1 MLFGD
6 SGLVVYLSPMLPV
19 PSISDFRA
27 LLKLA
32 LPIVVVQVGLMMMG
46 VVDTIIVGHVSATE
60 LAAAAIGNLYYFGL
74 TMFGMGTLMAIDPIV
89 SQAFG
94 ARDEPAIARG
104 LQRGMVLA
112 LIISVPVALLCLP
125 AEPILRAFRQP
136 PEVVP
141 RAAGFALMSAPGV
154 PAFFAWMV
162 LRLALQSMKKMRP
175 VLITMIVANLV
186 NAALNWVFVFG
197 NLGAPAMGAV
207 GSALGST
214 IGRYVMVM
222 LLLAMSWGDLRRY
235 FIPWRP
241 ESFQRGP
248 LMRTLAIGTP
258 IGVQIS
264 LEFGAFAVI
273 ALLAG
278 WFGAEAIAGHQI
290 AINFASLTFMVPMG
304 VGSAAAVLVGHA
316 VGANDPLHARRVAS
330 TALACGIAFMLL
342 TATAMLTLPGVIA
355 GIYTSSPG
363 VAAVAATLIP
373 IAGVFQVFDG
383 IQVVSAGILR
393 GVGDT
398 RAPMLINVLAFWLV
412 GMPVS
417 LWLGFRMNAG
427 VVGLWWGFV
436 AGLAAVSVL
445 LVLRV
450 RHRMRGALERVKV
463 DPATAALDPEDAVE
477 PPAA

>member
-1 MLFGD
+1 
-6 SGLVVYLSPMLPV
+6 MLPV
-19 PSISDFRA
+19 PSLSDFRA

-60 LAAAAIGNLYYFGL
+60 LAAAAIGNLYYYGL

-104 LQRGMVLA
+104 LQRGLVLA
-112 LIISVPVALLCLP
+112 VIISIPVALLCLP
-125 AEPILRAFRQP
+125 AEPILTALRQP

-154 PAFFAWMV
+154 PAFFVWMV

-186 NAALNWVFVFG
+186 NAGLNWVFVFG

-207 GSALGST
+207 GSAFSST
-214 IGRYVMVM
+214 IGRYVMVIM
-222 LLLAMSWGDLRRY
+222 LVVMSWSDLRPY
-235 FIPWRP
+235 FRPWRP
-241 ESFQRGP
+241 ESFQRAP
-248 LMRTLAIGTP
+248 LLRTLAIGTP

-264 LEFGAFAVI
+264 LEYGAFAVI

-278 WFGAEAIAGHQI
+278 WFGAEAIGGHQI
-290 AINFASLTFMVPMG
+290 AINFSSLTFMVPMG

-342 TATAMLTLPGVIA
+342 TAAGMLTMPGLIA
-355 GIYTSSPG
+355 RVYTSTPA

-383 IQVVSAGILR
+383 IQVVAAGILR

-427 VVGLWWGFV
+427 VAGLWWGFV
-436 AGLAAVSVL
+436 AGLAAVAIL

-450 RHRMRGALERVKV
+450 RHRMSGALERVKV
-463 DPATAALDPEDAVE
+463 DHPIVAVTPGPESAAE

>member
-1 MLFGD
+1 
-6 SGLVVYLSPMLPV
+6 MLPV
-19 PSISDFRA
+19 PSLGDFRA

-32 LPIVVVQVGLMMMG
+32 LPMVVVQVGLMMMG

-60 LAAAAIGNLYYFGL
+60 LAAAALGNLYYFGL

-94 ARDEPAIARG
+94 ARDETAIARG
-104 LQRGMVLA
+104 LQRGIVLA
-112 LIISVPVALLCLP
+112 LIISIPVALLCLP
-125 AEPILRAFRQP
+125 AEPILRLLRQP

-154 PAFFAWMV
+154 PAFFVWMV
-162 LRLALQSMKKMRP
+162 LRLALQSMKRMRP
-175 VLITMIVANLV
+175 VLVTMVVANLV

-197 NLGAPAMGAV
+197 NLGASAMGAV

-214 IGRYVMVM
+214 IGRFVMVAM
-222 LLLAMSWGDLRRY
+222 LLAMSWRDLRPY
-235 FIPWRP
+235 FRPWRP

-248 LMRTLAIGTP
+248 LLRTLAIGAP

-264 LEFGAFAVI
+264 LEFGAFAAI

-304 VGSAAAVLVGHA
+304 VASAAAVMVGHA

-330 TALACGIAFMLL
+330 TALACGTAFMLL
-342 TATAMLTLPGVIA
+342 TAAAMLAFPGLIA
-355 GIYTSSPG
+355 RIYTSTPG
-363 VAAVAATLIP
+363 VAAVAAALIP

-383 IQVVSAGILR
+383 IQVVAAGILR

-398 RAPMLINVLAFWLV
+398 RAPMLINVTAFWLV

-417 LWLGFRMNAG
+417 LWLGFHMKAG

-436 AGLAAVSVL
+436 AGLAAVAVL
-445 LVLRV
+445 LLLRV
-450 RHRMRGALERVKV
+450 RNRMRQSLERVNV
-463 DPATAALDPEDAVE
+463 DQPKAETIES
-477 PPAA
+477 